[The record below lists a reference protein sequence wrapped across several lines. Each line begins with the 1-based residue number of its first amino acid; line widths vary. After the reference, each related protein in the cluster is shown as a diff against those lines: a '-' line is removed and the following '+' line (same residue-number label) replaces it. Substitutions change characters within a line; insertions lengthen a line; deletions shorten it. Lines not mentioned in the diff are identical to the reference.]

1 MPEELVELWE
11 ELRPAVLVQVA
22 ALGAA
27 IAALHGGPL
36 PAEAREQ
43 ARTDAH
49 QLAGSL
55 GSFGFD
61 AAGRAARTLELRL
74 QAGPAAEEAPALDAL
89 VRELTEQLDP
99 LPTPQP
105 QAAREPATPEA
116 ETPEAVAPDPSRV
129 DVALVEDDEVLA
141 ALALHALGSRG
152 WTTRWIADGERA
164 LGELG
169 GARPAVRARL
179 LLVDWELP
187 SRSGPELLRAL
198 ADDGA
203 LTGVAVVMTTGHGG
217 EEAVAEARALG
228 AAHLAKPYTVARL
241 VETVRARL
249 AP

>member
-1 MPEELVELWE
+1 MTEPVVPEELAELWE

-43 ARTDAH
+43 ARTEAH

-74 QAGPAAEEAPALDAL
+74 QAAPAPEEAPALDAL
-89 VRELTEQLDP
+89 VRELPQQLDP

-105 QAAREPATPEA
+105 QAAREPA
-116 ETPEAVAPDPSRV
+116 TPEAVAPDPSRV

-152 WTTRWIADGERA
+152 WTTRWIADGEQA
-164 LGELG
+164 LSDLG

-187 SRSGPELLRAL
+187 SR
-198 ADDGA
+198 
-203 LTGVAVVMTTGHGG
+203 
-217 EEAVAEARALG
+217 
-228 AAHLAKPYTVARL
+228 
-241 VETVRARL
+241 
-249 AP
+249 

>member
-1 MPEELVELWE
+1 MPEELAELWE
-11 ELRPAVLVQVA
+11 ELRPAVLTQVA
-22 ALGAA
+22 AVRVAV
-27 IAALHGGPL
+27 AALHAGPL
-36 PAEAREQ
+36 PAEALEQ

-61 AAGRAARTLELRL
+61 AAGRAARALELRL
-74 QAGPAAEEAPALDAL
+74 KAGPASEEAPELDAL
-89 VRELTEQLDP
+89 VRELAEQLDP

-105 QAAREPATPEA
+105 LAAREPATPEA
-116 ETPEAVAPDPSRV
+116 APPSPAHV

-141 ALALHALGSRG
+141 ALALHALASRG

-164 LGELG
+164 LRELG
-169 GARPAVRARL
+169 GARPTLRPRL
-179 LLVDWELP
+179 LLVDWDLP
-187 SRSGPELLRAL
+187 SRNGPELLRAL
-198 ADDGA
+198 AGDGS
-203 LTGVAVVMTTGHGG
+203 LTDVAIVMTTGHVGD
-217 EEAVAEARALG
+217 EAVAEARALG

>member
-1 MPEELVELWE
+1 MTESVVPEELAELWE

-22 ALGAA
+22 AVRAA
-27 IAALHGGPL
+27 VAALHAGPL

-61 AAGRAARTLELRL
+61 AAGRAARTLELRFK
-74 QAGPAAEEAPALDAL
+74 AGPASEEAPELDAL
-89 VRELTEQLDP
+89 VRELAEQLDP

-105 QAAREPATPEA
+105 AAPREPATHEA
-116 ETPEAVAPDPSRV
+116 PGPSRV

-141 ALALHALGSRG
+141 ALALHALGARG

-164 LGELG
+164 LRELG
-169 GARPAVRARL
+169 GARPALRPRL

-187 SRSGPELLRAL
+187 SRNGPELLRAL
-198 ADDGA
+198 ASDGS
-203 LTGVAVVMTTGHGG
+203 LTDVAIVMTTGHGG